1 MSHTL
6 VSSPNGSSI
15 HVLGKSFGAR
25 PQVSRGRCLIT
36 TFRWT
41 GAAVDSRARFG
52 WAGDRLF
59 VRLRARS
66 TAAENIWERSRAR
79 VRRDS
84 DGGERAGPVV
94 DAWARVLPTEG
105 EIVAA
110 RVVAANQPTL
120 RRFLLRLMRRAR
132 LDGVY
137 VEILPPRQGTIST

>member
-1 MSHTL
+1 
-6 VSSPNGSSI
+6 
-15 HVLGKSFGAR
+15 
-25 PQVSRGRCLIT
+25 
-36 TFRWT
+36 
-41 GAAVDSRARFG
+41 
-52 WAGDRLF
+52 
-59 VRLRARS
+59 
-66 TAAENIWERSRAR
+66 
-79 VRRDS
+79 
-84 DGGERAGPVV
+84 VV